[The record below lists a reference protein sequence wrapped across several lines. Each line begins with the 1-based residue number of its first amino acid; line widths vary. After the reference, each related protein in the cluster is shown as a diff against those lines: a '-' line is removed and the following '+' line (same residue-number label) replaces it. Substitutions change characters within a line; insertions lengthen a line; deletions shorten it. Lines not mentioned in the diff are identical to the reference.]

1 MVTWWCRVGNLRKM
15 SLWMWHVC
23 DFNLKCAK
31 HGSPETSKFQ
41 VAKQKG
47 YVHTTSILVHTC
59 PIFSRQVRRSHCT
72 SYPVT
77 CCQLH
82 LQNRGVRLTMNVQN
96 LIPYLAVDPIHL
108 PVPVDRL
115 DRWIWAFMAG
125 VPHSATPK
133 NANIHKCSQLST
145 FRFASAIPQ
154 RMRIMHTKADS
165 LFDVVEHL
173 GRRSRLI
180 LVVWC
185 GLPGNKLN
193 VLSDSLTNL
202 IAVADLFMQQHGF
215 ILNTLEL
222 PRTCKLWPHASTE
235 IRKL

>member
-1 MVTWWCRVGNLRKM
+1 M
-15 SLWMWHVC
+15 S
-23 DFNLKCAK
+23 DFFKT
-31 HGSPETSKFQ
+31 SETLSL
-41 VAKQKG
+41 
-47 YVHTTSILVHTC
+47 HSI
-59 PIFSRQVRRSHCT
+59 SSHD
-72 SYPVT
+72 PVT

-215 ILNTLEL
+215 ILSTLEL